1 MSQPPS
7 GRAAR
12 SPPPCSITS
21 QAIATQLGISA
32 RTVESYRAQLME
44 KLQLDSVASIVR
56 LAVKL
61 GRVTP

>member
-1 MSQPPS
+1 VEVFDLVAEGM
-7 GRAAR
+7 
-12 SPPPCSITS
+12 TS
-21 QAIATQLGISA
+21 QSIATQLGISA

-61 GRVTP
+61 GRVTA